1 MPDVVYKFR
10 PLVKS
15 ETGEELLSPYAERLL
30 EKGELYL
37 SCPSSFNDIF
47 DSRIFFKPI
56 EGASNNEIIDY
67 YASPDMYN
75 IYHQK
80 SVDRNSFLMDTA
92 GSTEAIN
99 RRKAD
104 IRDSISKAS
113 DFFRIFCF
121 CREWDNPA
129 MWGHYASYCK
139 GIAVGFKTELCKN
152 SLCISVE
159 KNIYKENL
167 INAVIY
173 SNNSDLVPLINID
186 YKDTI
191 PEKINFLK
199 KNAED
204 IKSS

>member
-1 MPDVVYKFR
+1 
-10 PLVKS
+10 
-15 ETGEELLSPYAERLL
+15 
-30 EKGELYL
+30 
-37 SCPSSFNDIF
+37 
-47 DSRIFFKPI
+47 
-56 EGASNNEIIDY
+56 
-67 YASPDMYN
+67 MYN

-104 IRDSISKAS
+104 IKEAISKAS

-121 CREWDNPA
+121 CQEWDNPA

-173 SNNSDLVPLINID
+173 SNNSDLVPLINI
-186 YKDTI
+186 
-191 PEKINFLK
+191 EKPSF
-199 KNAED
+199 APC
-204 IKSS
+204 